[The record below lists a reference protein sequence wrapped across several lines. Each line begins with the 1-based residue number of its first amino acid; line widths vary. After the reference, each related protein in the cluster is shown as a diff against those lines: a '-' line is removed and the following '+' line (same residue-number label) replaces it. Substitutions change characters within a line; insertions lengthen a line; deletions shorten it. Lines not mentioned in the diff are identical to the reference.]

1 MLNYQKANSFNDY
14 RTSGHSSVVER
25 LVANEKVVGSSPI
38 ARSKIMIIWIASY
51 PKSGNTYLRSF
62 ISSYYFSKKGKFDF
76 DLLLNILQ
84 FPSIKFSKKKIN
96 SEMEAS
102 QNWIYNQ
109 QQFFSGDKIHFI
121 KTHSS
126 LNQYNGNNFTNKNL
140 SLGAIYIVRDPR
152 NLITSM
158 THHYSL
164 NYEQAYLKLINENQT
179 LLEKSSD
186 GDFSNFTFLGSWSS
200 HYKSWQN
207 TNEFKTLFIKYEDL
221 EDNKYDTFKKIITF
235 IDSLKTNKSSINEK
249 KLINSIN
256 STNFSN
262 LRNKEENEGFEESVY
277 SRSGEKKRFFNL
289 GFNNRWQKILPK
301 NILQKLNNTLQNELN
316 DLGYIIND

>member
-1 MLNYQKANSFNDY
+1 
-14 RTSGHSSVVER
+14 
-25 LVANEKVVGSSPI
+25 
-38 ARSKIMIIWIASY
+38 MIIWIASY

-96 SEMEAS
+96 SELEAS

-109 QQFFSGDKIHFI
+109 RQFFSGEKIHFI

-126 LNQYNGNNFTNKNL
+126 LNKYKGNSFTNDKL

-164 NYEQAYLKLINENQT
+164 NYEQAYLKLINEKQT

-186 GDFSNFTFLGSWSS
+186 GDCSNFTFLGSWSN
-200 HYKSWQN
+200 HYKAWKN
-207 TNEFKTLFIKYEDL
+207 TKEFKTLFIKYEEL
-221 EDNKYDTFKKIITF
+221 ENNKFDTFKKVVNF
-235 IDSLKTNKSSINEK
+235 INSLKQNKSYINEK

-277 SRSGEKKRFFNL
+277 MSSGEKKRFFNL
-289 GFNNRWQKILPK
+289 GFNNRWQKILPN
-301 NILQKLNNTLQNELN
+301 NILIKINKTLHNELN
-316 DLGYIIND
+316 DLGYYINE

>member
-1 MLNYQKANSFNDY
+1 M
-14 RTSGHSSVVER
+14 VER

-38 ARSKIMIIWIASY
+38 ARSIIMIIWIASY

-62 ISSYYFSKKGKFDF
+62 ISSYYYSKKGKFNF
-76 DLLLNILQ
+76 ELLLNILQ
-84 FPSIKFSKKKIN
+84 FPSIKFAKKKIY
-96 SEMEAS
+96 SESEAS
-102 QNWIYNQ
+102 QSWIYNQ
-109 QQFFSGDKIHFI
+109 KQFFSGDKIHFI

-126 LNQYNGNNFTNKNL
+126 LEEYKGNSFTTKNL

-164 NYEQAYLKLINENQT
+164 SYEDAFIKLINEKQT
-179 LLEKSSD
+179 LLEKSTD
-186 GDFSNFTFLGSWSS
+186 GDYSNFTFLGSWSK
-200 HYKSWQN
+200 HYKSWKN
-207 TNEFKTLFIKYEDL
+207 TNDFKVLFIKYEDF
-221 EDNKYDTFKKIITF
+221 EDNKIETFKKIVNF
-235 IDSLKTNKSSINEK
+235 INTLKNEKSLIDEK

-277 SRSGEKKRFFNL
+277 SKSGQKKRFFNL

-301 NILQKLNNTLQNELN
+301 NILHKLNNTLQNELY
-316 DLGYIIND
+316 DLGYKLDE

>member
-1 MLNYQKANSFNDY
+1 
-14 RTSGHSSVVER
+14 
-25 LVANEKVVGSSPI
+25 
-38 ARSKIMIIWIASY
+38 MIIWIASY

-62 ISSYYFSKKGKFDF
+62 ISSYYFSKKGKFNF

-84 FPSIKFSKKKIN
+84 FPSIKFAKKRIS
-96 SEMEAS
+96 SELEAS

-109 QQFFSGDKIHFI
+109 QQFFSGEKVHFI

-126 LNQYNGNNFTNKNL
+126 LNEYNGYNFTNKNL

-164 NYEQAYLKLINENQT
+164 NYDQAYSKLINEKQT
-179 LLEKSSD
+179 LLEKSTD
-186 GDFSNFTFLGSWSS
+186 GDYSNFTYLGSWSS
-200 HYKSWQN
+200 HYKSWKN
-207 TNEFKTLFIKYEDL
+207 TKNFKTLFIKYEDL
-221 EDNKYDTFKKIITF
+221 ENNKWDTFKLIINF
-235 IDSLKTNKSSINEK
+235 INNLKKDKSPIDEK
-249 KLINSIN
+249 KFLNSIN

-277 SRSGEKKRFFNL
+277 SKLGERKRFFNL

-301 NILQKLNNTLQNELN
+301 NILLKLNNTLQKELN
-316 DLGYIIND
+316 DLGYNSNE

>member
-1 MLNYQKANSFNDY
+1 
-14 RTSGHSSVVER
+14 
-25 LVANEKVVGSSPI
+25 
-38 ARSKIMIIWIASY
+38 MIIWIASY

-62 ISSYYFSKKGKFDF
+62 IASYYFSKKGKFDF

-96 SEMEAS
+96 SELEAC

-121 KTHSS
+121 KTHNC
-126 LNQYNGNNFTNKNL
+126 LNQYKGNDFTTKNL
-140 SLGAIYIVRDPR
+140 SLGAIYVVRDPR

-158 THHYSL
+158 THHYSIDY
-164 NYEQAYLKLINENQT
+164 NEAYSKLINEKQT

-186 GDFSNFTFLGSWSS
+186 GDYSNFTFLGSWSK
-200 HYKSWQN
+200 HYNSWKN
-207 TNEFKTLFIKYEDL
+207 TDKFKVLFIKYEDF
-221 EDNKYDTFKKIITF
+221 ENNKLDTFKKIIYF
-235 IDSLKTNKSSINEK
+235 VNSLKSENSLINEK

-277 SRSGEKKRFFNL
+277 SRTGKKKRFFNL
-289 GFNNRWQKILPK
+289 GFNNRWQKILPQD
-301 NILQKLNNTLQNELN
+301 ILFKINNSLQNELN
-316 DLGYIIND
+316 DLGYNLNE